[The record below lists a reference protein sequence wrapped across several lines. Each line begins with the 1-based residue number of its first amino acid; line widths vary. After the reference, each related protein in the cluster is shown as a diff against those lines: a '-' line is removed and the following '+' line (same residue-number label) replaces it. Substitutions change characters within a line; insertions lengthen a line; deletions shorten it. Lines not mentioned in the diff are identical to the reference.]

1 MSRIRKLKKWIRRNR
16 RSLIAA
22 GGMMLAVAI
31 ALCAILYFTEK
42 GAEPEKKT
50 AGRESAPSQR
60 VQADTGRMPAGQGS
74 PEKDDEKA
82 TPTPVPVLVEPPDSP
97 VVLKEVP
104 GTRSGYLKHCV
115 FLGDSRMVGMV
126 NYSCISDEDALAQV
140 GISHN
145 SVENF
150 TFSQNSGK
158 EYTVRSYLAARNPEV
173 VYLGFGVNGMNY
185 MDEETYK
192 KTYRS
197 LIEHIMQMSPS
208 SKLVLMAIWPVD
220 DDGPYKGAV
229 KTEWVDRYNDFFLSL
244 AEEKGQYYLAVNS
257 VLQDANGRIRK
268 EYDGGDGLHYN
279 AAACKVIMNYIQTHP
294 VPGISDEG
302 EYVVHYVA
310 PPPAKKVTPTPPPTQ
325 AATPTEEEEEEEEE
339 LSPTEKPSATATVS
353 ANSPTPTKKPKASP
367 SPEDPEPS
375 EEEEPSPSEEPEP
388 SEEPTAGDVT
398 PSEATPSES
407 EKPTGGEKPSGGETP
422 SGGGTPSGGDSPG
435 GDDPPGD
442 DTDSSRGRPGPEP
455 VPPDRRR

>member
-1 MSRIRKLKKWIRRNR
+1 MSRSRKLKKWIRRNR

-31 ALCAILYFTEK
+31 ALCAVLYFTEK
-42 GAEPEKKT
+42 GQEAEKPSVSTDRAASQQTEQSSARKT
-50 AGRESAPSQR
+50 AQNGAE
-60 VQADTGRMPAGQGS
+60 DTEEGT
-74 PEKDDEKA
+74 

-97 VVLKEVP
+97 VVLKEVS

-126 NYSCISDEDALAQV
+126 NYACISDEDALAQV

-158 EYTVRSYLAARNPEV
+158 EYTVRSYLAARKPEV
-173 VYLGFGVNGMNY
+173 IYLGFGVNGMNY
-185 MDEETYK
+185 MDEDTYK
-192 KTYRS
+192 KTYRT
-197 LIEHIMQMSPS
+197 LVEHIMEMSPES
-208 SKLVLMAIWPVD
+208 RLVLMAIWPVD

-229 KTEWVDRYNDFFLSL
+229 KTEWVDKYNEFFLAL

-279 AAACKVIMNYIQTHP
+279 AAACKVIMNYIQSHP

-310 PPPAKKVTPTPPPTQ
+310 PPPAKQVTPTPPPQ
-325 AATPTEEEEEEEEE
+325 AATPTQEEDGEEEEDENE
-339 LSPTEKPSATATVS
+339 LSPTEKPDPSPSVS
-353 ANSPTPTKKPKASP
+353 ANSPTPTKKDTKKPTEEPEP
-367 SPEDPEPS
+367 SEEDPEPS
-375 EEEEPSPSEEPEP
+375 EEPSPTPEEEKPSDTPTGKEEPSPS
-388 SEEPTAGDVT
+388 
-398 PSEATPSES
+398 
-407 EKPTGGEKPSGGETP
+407 GGEKPSGGEATP
-422 SGGGTPSGGDSPG
+422 SGGASPTGEATPSEGAAPGDTPSPADNTESPG
-435 GDDPPGD
+435 
-442 DTDSSRGRPGPEP
+442 
-455 VPPDRRR
+455 

>member
-16 RSLIAA
+16 RSLVAA

-50 AGRESAPSQR
+50 AGRESAPSQS

-279 AAACKVIMNYIQTHP
+279 AAACKVIMNYIQMHP

-325 AATPTEEEEEEEEE
+325 AATPTEEEEEEEE

>member
-31 ALCAILYFTEK
+31 ALCAILYFAEN
-42 GAEPEKKT
+42 GAEPEKKA
-50 AGRESAPSQR
+50 AGRESASGQSAS
-60 VQADTGRMPAGQGS
+60 ADTERKPAGNEL
-74 PEKDDEKA
+74 PDEDDEKA

-97 VVLKEVP
+97 VVLKEAP
-104 GTRSGYLKHCV
+104 GTHSGYLKHCV

-126 NYSCISDEDALAQV
+126 NYACISDEDALAQV

-294 VPGISDEG
+294 VPGVSDEG

-310 PPPAKKVTPTPPPTQ
+310 PPPGQKVTPTPPPTQ
-325 AATPTEEEEEEEEE
+325 AAAPTEGEEEEEEE
-339 LSPTEKPSATATVS
+339 LSPTLKPSPSATVS

-367 SPEDPEPS
+367 SPEEPEPS
-375 EEEEPSPSEEPEP
+375 EEEPSPTEETEPSV
-388 SEEPTAGDVT
+388 EPTAGDVT
-398 PSEATPSES
+398 PSE
-407 EKPTGGEKPSGGETP
+407 GEKPSGGETP
-422 SGGGTPSGGDSPG
+422 GESEKPGGGDSPG
-435 GDDPPGD
+435 GDDPPD
-442 DTDSSRGRPGPEP
+442 DDAVSLRGGPEP

>member
-1 MSRIRKLKKWIRRNR
+1 MSGRRKLKKWIRRNR

-42 GAEPEKKT
+42 GQEAEK
-50 AGRESAPSQR
+50 ASVSADRAS
-60 VQADTGRMPAGQGS
+60 VQQVRQPDTGQDAPDNKAGAQ
-74 PEKDDEKA
+74 EDDV
-82 TPTPVPVLVEPPDSP
+82 TPTAVPVLVDPPDSP
-97 VVLKEVP
+97 VVLNEVP

-126 NYSCISDEDALAQV
+126 NYACISDEDALAQV

-158 EYTVRSYLAARNPEV
+158 EYTVRTYLAARNPEV
-173 VYLGFGVNGMNY
+173 IYLGFGVNGMNY

-192 KTYRS
+192 KTYRT
-197 LIEHIMQMSPS
+197 LIEHIMQMSPD

-229 KTEWVDRYNDFFLSL
+229 KTEWVDRYNEFFLAL

-310 PPPAKKVTPTPPPTQ
+310 PPPAKKVTPTPPPQT
-325 AATPTEEEEEEEEE
+325 ATPTQEAEEEEEEEDDEI
-339 LSPTEKPSATATVS
+339 SPTGKPSPSPSVS
-353 ANSPTPTKKPKASP
+353 ANSPTPTKKDTKKPT
-367 SPEDPEPS
+367 EEPEPS
-375 EEEEPSPSEEPEP
+375 EEEPEPSEEAKPSEEPEP
-388 SEEPTAGDVT
+388 SEAPTGGEDPT
-398 PSEATPSES
+398 PG
-407 EKPTGGEKPSGGETP
+407 GGEKPSGGEVTP
-422 SGGGTPSGGDSPG
+422 SGGATPTGEATPSGGASPG
-435 GDDPPGD
+435 DTPSPGEN
-442 DTDSSRGRPGPEP
+442 TEAPG
-455 VPPDRRR
+455 